1 MSRIAPR
8 WAMLLLVLLAQGH
21 AMAFSKT
28 LYLFS
33 AVNGIVLLD
42 GKPVQGV
49 EVVQDYHWH
58 WGDKQVKN
66 VTTTDAQGRFSFP
79 VVTGKSMTAGLLP
92 HEPVIDQQILFYYQ
106 GKEHQGWFHAKH
118 NYEDLGEL
126 HGQPLNLVCDLKD
139 EPVGRPEIGNYGI
152 CVLQK

>member
-33 AVNGIVLLD
+33 EVNGIVLLD

-49 EVVQDYHWH
+49 EVTQEYNWH
-58 WGDKQVKN
+58 WKDEKASKVA
-66 VTTTDAQGRFSFP
+66 TTDAQGRFHFP
-79 VVTGKSMTAGLLP
+79 VVTGKSMTAALP
-92 HEPVIDQQILFYYQ
+92 HQPVIEQTLRLSFQ
-106 GKEHQGWFHAKH
+106 GKQYKGWLHGKD
-118 NYEDLGEL
+118 NYDDRGEL
-126 HGQPLNLVCDLKD
+126 NGKPLNLVCDLSD
-139 EPVGRPEIGNYGI
+139 EPVGHPEIRSFGI